1 MVIARGVFVLSLLAT
16 LFWVFGFA
24 AERIAGAEPPIA
36 SYSLTALVV
45 TGVFA
50 AALFRLFPSFLAL
63 APGSASGFIRSV
75 AAWSIASYFA
85 GALLV
90 GASAYWLLV
99 PGSASEA
106 LRGEAALAAYILA
119 LWLPLWFS
127 PAAGLTLAWW
137 KAPENM
143 RSNLAVKR
151 DAPQAAR
158 PLP

>member
-1 MVIARGVFVLSLLAT
+1 MIIARGAFVLSLLTT

-24 AERIAGAEPPIA
+24 AERIIGTEPPLA
-36 SYSLTALVV
+36 SYSLAALVV
-45 TGVFA
+45 TGVFVA
-50 AALFRLFPSFLAL
+50 LLFRAWPSFLAL
-63 APGSASGFIRSV
+63 APGTASRFFRSV
-75 AAWSIASYFA
+75 AVWSVASY
-85 GALLV
+85 LV
-90 GASAYWLLV
+90 GAFVVGGSAYWLFE

-119 LWLPLWFS
+119 FWLPLWFS
-127 PAAGLTLAWW
+127 PAAGLSLAWW
-137 KAPENM
+137 RAPDNM

>member
-24 AERIAGAEPPIA
+24 AESIAGAEPPLA
-36 SYSLTALVV
+36 SYSLAALVV
-45 TGVFA
+45 TGIFVA
-50 AALFRLFPSFLAL
+50 TLFRVFPGFLAL
-63 APGSASGFIRSV
+63 APGSASGFVRSV
-75 AAWSIASYFA
+75 VAWSVASYFA

-106 LRGEAALAAYILA
+106 LRSEAALAAYILA

-127 PAAGLTLAWW
+127 PAAGLSLAWW
-137 KAPENM
+137 QAPDNM

-151 DAPQAAR
+151 RAPY
-158 PLP
+158 LEH